1 MPRIVIPLVLLESL
15 ALTPACKRAEESAP
29 PAVESP
35 ATPAGEATSAEERG
49 PAGPARLRHP
59 AAAVTVDVPGAWKQ
73 EQDDASLTVISGDET
88 VLLMF
93 FAVEAADLEAAMTA
107 LDRELSASIQQSE
120 LSGFQEGQINGM
132 TATMAD
138 GTGMMDGARVDL
150 GIALILLPEGKV
162 MIILG
167 IANPSAP
174 ASTAREFSEIMASIR
189 PEA

>member
-1 MPRIVIPLVLLESL
+1 
-15 ALTPACKRAEESAP
+15 
-29 PAVESP
+29 
-35 ATPAGEATSAEERG
+35 
-49 PAGPARLRHP
+49 
-59 AAAVTVDVPGAWKQ
+59 
-73 EQDDASLTVISGDET
+73 
-88 VLLMF
+88 
-93 FAVEAADLEAAMTA
+93 MTA
-107 LDRELSASIQQSE
+107 LDREPASIQQSE
-120 LSGFQEGQINGM
+120 PGFQEGQINGM